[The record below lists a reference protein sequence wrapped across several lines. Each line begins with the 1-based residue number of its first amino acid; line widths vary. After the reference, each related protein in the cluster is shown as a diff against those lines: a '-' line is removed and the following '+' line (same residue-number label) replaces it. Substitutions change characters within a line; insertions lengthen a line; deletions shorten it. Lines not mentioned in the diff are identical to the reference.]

1 MRRPQGSLGLETSD
15 SNFPTGAPVT
25 LTVGNKLIDF
35 LIHTGATYSV
45 VNTQVAQKTSQ
56 SIPTVTGVSGKIQNC
71 SLLQLLEYQLGDY
84 TLKHSFL
91 YIPVCPILLLGRDR
105 LCKLNA
111 QVTSSAGQLDIR
123 VLPEQSVHLQ
133 MALMDA
139 PEKETEPFPTEVYEK
154 VSRKCGLMAP
164 WEGQECTVNT
174 NYIKMLG
181 HLI

>member
-1 MRRPQGSLGLETSD
+1 
-15 SNFPTGAPVT
+15 
-25 LTVGNKLIDF
+25 
-35 LIHTGATYSV
+35 
-45 VNTQVAQKTSQ
+45 
-56 SIPTVTGVSGKIQNC
+56 
-71 SLLQLLEYQLGDY
+71 
-84 TLKHSFL
+84 
-91 YIPVCPILLLGRDR
+91 
-105 LCKLNA
+105 
-111 QVTSSAGQLDIR
+111 
-123 VLPEQSVHLQ
+123 